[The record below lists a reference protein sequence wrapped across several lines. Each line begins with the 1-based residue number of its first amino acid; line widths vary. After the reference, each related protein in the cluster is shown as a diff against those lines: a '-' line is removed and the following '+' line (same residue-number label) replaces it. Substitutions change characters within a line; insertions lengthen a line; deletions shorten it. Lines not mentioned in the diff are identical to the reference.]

1 LVTNNP
7 LRRSFWYRLWLL
19 TALTLY
25 LLLAGYQAGLP
36 GLHYD
41 EAREAGLNAMELLT
55 GAPITAFRQVTLSF
69 FGWRLPVMVQDYIG
83 ALNVYL
89 ALPVLWLT
97 GIGVPNLRL
106 VAVFTGVATLLLLE
120 RTVTAWV
127 AWHTEEPPTIRLPL
141 STAGLLAITLLAVS
155 PSFIFWSRQG
165 IFVTNLTQPLT
176 LWALWQGIRWLHNG
190 DGRSLGWSAFAGGC
204 ALYAKLLALW
214 VIAPFALFA
223 AGWWLWQRWQ
233 QRAVGPLSFS
243 LLLGVVVAFLLPLTP
258 LLFFNWQSGGV
269 WRALTD
275 HLDTSYYGIANR
287 DLIANL
293 AIRSRQVVQTLEGRH
308 FWYLGG
314 LYGNPVAPWLALVSI
329 GWGLWYCHR
338 LILAPLLLGLA
349 AFVCSL
355 FTISDLFITHYALLH
370 PLFIG
375 IVALGLTVIGIPG
388 NPGVGGTIFR
398 EGNNGRSGRQD
409 GPSQKMG
416 QTPSALPTDP
426 LRKEQR
432 QLRIYPWLLT
442 LLIALWLGADLTATV
457 RYHLALTRS
466 GGLGDHS
473 DVSYH
478 LAYHLRYN
486 GLGAPIAL
494 DWGFDAPVRYL
505 SEGTVTPIEI
515 FGYASP
521 AAPDPAFGERLQSF
535 LGNPSNVYLLHTA
548 AATTFQG
555 RREEFFAEVNRAG
568 RQASLEM
575 TFAQRDGVPLVEL
588 WRVLPP

>member
-1 LVTNNP
+1 LGTTNP
-7 LRRSFWYRLWLL
+7 LHRSLWIRLWLPA
-19 TALTLY
+19 ALALY
-25 LLLAGYQAGLP
+25 LLLTGYQAGLP

-41 EAREAGLNAMELLT
+41 EAREAGLNALELLT
-55 GAPITAFRQVTLSF
+55 GAPVTAFRNVTLPF
-69 FGWRLPVMVQDYIG
+69 FGWPLPLMVQDYIG

-106 VAVFTGVATLLLLE
+106 VAIVTGVATLLLLE
-120 RTVTAWV
+120 RTVTAWR
-127 AWHTEEPPTIRLPL
+127 AWLMAAPPTSRQPF
-141 STAGLLAITLLAVS
+141 STAGLLAVTLLVAS

-176 LWALWQGIRWLHNG
+176 LWALWQGIHWLHC
-190 DGRSLGWSAFAGGC
+190 GRQRALLWSAFAGGC
-204 ALYAKLLALW
+204 ALYTKLLVLW
-214 VIAPFALFA
+214 VIGPFVLLA
-223 AGWWLWQRWQ
+223 AGWWLWQRYQ
-233 QRAVGPLSFS
+233 RRAVAPVSFPLI
-243 LLLGVVVAFLLPLTP
+243 LGTIVAFLLPLTP

-269 WRALTD
+269 WRAFTD
-275 HLDTSYYGIANR
+275 HLDTSYYGVTNR

-293 AIRSRQVVQTLEGRH
+293 AVRSRQVVQTLEGRH

-314 LYGNPVAPWLALVSI
+314 LYGNPVAPWLALISI
-329 GWGLWYCHR
+329 GGGLWYCRR
-338 LILAPLLLGLA
+338 LLLGPLLLGLA
-349 AFVCSL
+349 AFACSL

-375 IVALGLTVIGIPG
+375 IVALGLATIYGSMPPG
-388 NPGVGGTIFR
+388 
-398 EGNNGRSGRQD
+398 
-409 GPSQKMG
+409 
-416 QTPSALPTDP
+416 LPTTPVRKAQLP
-426 LRKEQR
+426 LR
-432 QLRIYPWLLT
+432 LLPRLLA
-442 LLIALWLGADLTATV
+442 LLIVLWLGADLTATV

-473 DVSYH
+473 DASYH

-515 FGYASP
+515 FGYGSP
-521 AAPDPAFGERLQSF
+521 VAPDPAFGERLRPF
-535 LGNPSNVYLLHTA
+535 LGNPDNVYLLHTPA
-548 AATTFQG
+548 AASFQG

-568 RQASLEM
+568 LQARLET
-575 TFAQRDGVPLVEL
+575 TFTQRDGTPLVEL
-588 WRVLPP
+588 WRVRPP